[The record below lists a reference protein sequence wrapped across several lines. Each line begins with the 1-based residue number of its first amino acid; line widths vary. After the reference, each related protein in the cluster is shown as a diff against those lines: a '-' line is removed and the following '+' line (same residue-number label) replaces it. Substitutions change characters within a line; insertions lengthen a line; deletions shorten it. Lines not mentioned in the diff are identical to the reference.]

1 MGGGALLTPHHDK
14 LECLSMSV
22 TSTNPIFANEA
33 GACPSGAPLKD
44 TTLRIGYQPYLQGEC
59 NNKGE
64 PNVVNGANYLD
75 DVTEICA

>member
-1 MGGGALLTPHHDK
+1 MIAMEQHTLK
-14 LECLSMSV
+14 NVYNCLK
-22 TSTNPIFANEA
+22 TSI
-33 GACPSGAPLKD
+33 
-44 TTLRIGYQPYLQGEC
+44 YPYLETFGGQSSNLYQGEC